1 MPARLAKSR
10 MTTPTITAALV
21 ALAGHAWGSMP
32 EVAPSSALTPSSMQA
47 PSPGLAPSPGRAQ
60 PIEDA
65 ISLVDPGGFDAIS
78 LPLTPVAGQLAFS
91 AARTWSWS
99 SPATTAGATTT
110 QRLVLDGD
118 CRLVIGSYEFRARR
132 AAIWLQRMPGSSP
145 SRPVYQIYA
154 VLQHA
159 TTPEAAAAVGID
171 AEWLPIEGVISTTS
185 SVVLRVD
192 ARADGRPQE
201 RDVTDFLNL
210 AEQEFSSRLAIVA
223 GLAERVAVNLPI
235 DLPDPPTTRVTPEV
249 ATLKGPR
256 DPRRAAEASPIFPSA
271 GIFYF
276 SVGER
281 MTIRGGPESNSL
293 TLTGGVVAQYADAK
307 NGRSLE
313 LTADR
318 AVVFFKPGRLADTIG
333 KMDADD
339 LQGLYLEGAVTA
351 TDGAYTLRSPRIYYD
366 VATSRSIVLD
376 AVFWTT
382 EEATGM
388 PLYVR
393 ADALRQEASDQF
405 SADRASLSNTAFFK
419 PHFSVGASDL
429 TIRVNPQDRNGV
441 VVGGRA
447 MVNAS
452 NITMQGQG
460 TPFFWFPRFK
470 GDPENFPL
478 KDIRFTD
485 SNKRGAGVRTKWN
498 AMALLG
504 IQPPPGVNADL
515 QLDYFEKAGIA
526 LGLAT
531 SWNRINHHGKLYLY
545 GVPEDNGS
553 DVMSNGREI
562 DADGAFRGLVRFEQV
577 WRPTEQW
584 LIRIDGSHVSDTRFI
599 ESYFSRIA
607 NDGRELTNRLHA
619 QRTEGQTQ
627 FTAQVKATSLDF
639 IPNQNLMQSPGY
651 AVDKLP
657 ELRFGQ
663 ITSDVFDRT
672 RPGLLTHT
680 WDMSYAQMRLRFSE
694 VQAAEYGFVTDP
706 NAQAAFGTNADESL
720 GDALRATGLNEDLV
734 NRFDT
739 RHEFAAP
746 VALGRLNITPFLVG
760 RFTAWDSSFDDFS
773 PNEEES
779 SRVWVG
785 GGARLATQLQTV
797 NNSIDSR
804 LFDVHRT
811 RHIIEPS
818 VTFWTA
824 DSSINSADL
833 PVYDD
838 DVENLAEGSMIR
850 VGLDQTWQ
858 TKRGGA
864 GRWRSVDLFTLDA
877 EYVWASDR
885 ADRGA
890 PIGRYYDPRPEL
902 SRPGEFA
909 RVAAAWQTTEI
920 ISIAGETIHDFG
932 TGKNQRSSVGLQIQH
947 TDRFSTVIDARM
959 LETQDV
965 TYGGWS
971 ASYRLTDKYRASFN
985 TTYDVDEG
993 DFRNFST
1000 QLYRSFPVGT
1010 LGLTLNYNNT
1020 RGETS
1025 FGFILRP
1032 FGLREPAAMGLGA
1045 GSDRFGG

>member
-1 MPARLAKSR
+1 MPRPAATPRMTHNASTPQRLACSAAA
-10 MTTPTITAALV
+10 TALIGA
-21 ALAGHAWGSMP
+21 AGLATANLP
-32 EVAPSSALTPSSMQA
+32 EVAPSPSL
-47 PSPGLAPSPGRAQ
+47 SPGLTQVQ
-60 PIEDA
+60 PIENA
-65 ISLVDPGGFDAIS
+65 VTLVDPAGFDAVS

-91 AARTWSWS
+91 SARAWSWS
-99 SPATTAGATTT
+99 SPATQANATTT

-132 AAIWLQRMPGSSP
+132 AAVWLQRLPGSTP
-145 SRPVYQIYA
+145 ARPVYQVYA

-159 TTPEAAAAVGID
+159 TTPEAAAAVGIN
-171 AEWLPIEGVISTTS
+171 AEWLPIEGVISTTD
-185 SVVLRVD
+185 SVALRVD

-201 RDVTDFLNL
+201 REVTDFLNL
-210 AEQEFSSRLAIVA
+210 AEAEFSSRLAVVS
-223 GLAERVAVNLPI
+223 GLAEQVTVNLPI
-235 DLPDPPTTRVTPEV
+235 DLPDPPTTRVTPERES
-249 ATLKGPR
+249 LRSPR

-271 GIFYF
+271 GTFYF
-276 SVGER
+276 SVGDR
-281 MTIRGGPESNSL
+281 ATLRGGPDSNSAV
-293 TLTGGVVAQYADAK
+293 LTGGVVAQYADSK
-307 NGRSLE
+307 RGRSLE

-333 KMDADD
+333 QLDASD
-339 LQGLYLEGAVTA
+339 LQGLYLEGSVTA

-382 EEATGM
+382 EESSGM

-405 SADRASLSNTAFFK
+405 SADRASLSNTAFFE
-419 PHFSVGASDL
+419 PHFSVGANDL
-429 TIRVNPQDRNGV
+429 TVRVNPQDQNGV

-447 MVNAS
+447 VVNAS

-460 TPFFWFPRFK
+460 VPFFWFPRFE

-498 AMALLG
+498 ALALLG
-504 IQPPPGVNADL
+504 IKPPQGLNADL
-515 QLDYFEKAGIA
+515 QLDYFERAGIA
-526 LGLAT
+526 LGLAS
-531 SWNRINHHGKLYLY
+531 SWDRPNHKGKLYLY

-562 DADGAFRGLVRFEQV
+562 DADGAFRGLVRLEDS

-584 LIRIDGSHVSDTRFI
+584 LIRLDGAHVSDTRFV
-599 ESYFSRIA
+599 ESYFPRIA
-607 NDGRELTNRLHA
+607 DSGRELTNRLHA
-619 QRTEGQTQ
+619 QRTAGQTQ
-627 FTAQVKATSLDF
+627 FTAEVKATSLDF

-651 AVDKLP
+651 TVDKLP
-657 ELRFGQ
+657 ELRLGQ
-663 ITSDVFDRT
+663 TTSDVFDRT
-672 RPGLLTHT
+672 NPGLLTHT
-680 WDMSYAQMRLRFSE
+680 WDISYSHMRTRFSE
-694 VQAAEYGFVTDP
+694 VDAASYGFVTDAS
-706 NAQAAFGTNADESL
+706 AQNAFGTNADESL
-720 GDALRATGLNEDLV
+720 GDVLRATGQNEDLV

-739 RHEFAAP
+739 RHELAAP
-746 VALGRLNITPFLVG
+746 VAVGPLNITPFLVG
-760 RFTAWDSSFDDFS
+760 RFTAWDTSFDSFS
-773 PNEEES
+773 PNEEDS

-785 GGARLATQLQTV
+785 GGVRLATQMQTV
-797 NNSIDSR
+797 NNSIESR

-818 VTFWTA
+818 VTLWAA
-824 DSSINSADL
+824 DSSIQSTDL

-838 DVENLAEGSMIR
+838 DVENLAEGSMMR

-864 GRWRSVDLFTLDA
+864 GRWRSVDLFTFDA

-885 ADRGA
+885 ADEDD
-890 PIGRYYDPRPEL
+890 PINRYFDPRPEL

-909 RVAAAWQTTEI
+909 RVAATWQTTEI
-920 ISIAGETIHDFG
+920 ISMAGETIHDFD
-932 TGKNQRSSVGLQIQH
+932 TGKNQRSSMGVQVQH

-959 LETQDV
+959 LETQGA

-971 ASYRLTDKYRASFN
+971 ANYRLTDKYRASFN
-985 TTYDVDEG
+985 TTYDFDEG
-993 DFRNFST
+993 DFRNFAT

-1010 LGLTLNYNNT
+1010 VGLTLNYNND

-1032 FGLREPAAMGLGA
+1032 FGLRESAAIDLGA
-1045 GSDRFGG
+1045 GDDRFGG